1 MNIIFKSSF
10 VRDGKKIP
18 VTLRNELDK
27 AITLIENANS
37 LNEIT
42 NLKKLKGYKTAYR
55 IRINNYR
62 LCILYENE
70 TVSLVRFLPRKD
82 VYRFF
87 P

>member
-10 VRDGKKIP
+10 IRDGKKIP
-18 VTLRNELDK
+18 LILRSELGD
-27 AITLIENANS
+27 AITLIENAKS
-37 LNEIT
+37 LQDIP
-42 NLKKLKGYKTAYR
+42 NLKKLKGNSTAYR

-62 LCILYENE
+62 LCFFYENE
-70 TVSLVRFLPRKD
+70 TVTLVRFLPRKD